1 MMFTLERNAGAL
13 YEQIEYSIIKCIAS
27 GVFKANDQLPS
38 VRSMA
43 KELNVNPNTVQRA
56 YNNLESKG
64 ILYTLVG
71 KGVFVNADGEGLDK
85 ITAMAKLKLES
96 AVIDAKKA
104 GMSMDDVISEVK
116 KIYLNI

>member
-1 MMFTLERNAGAL
+1 MFILERNTGAL
-13 YEQIEYSIIKCIAS
+13 YEQIEYSIMKCIAS

-56 YNNLESKG
+56 YNNLEGKG

-71 KGVFVNADGEGLDK
+71 KGVFVNANGEGLNK
-85 ITAMAKLKLES
+85 MIAMAKLKLES
-96 AVIDAKKA
+96 AVTDAKKA
-104 GMSMDDVISEVK
+104 GMSLEDVVSEVK
-116 KIYLNI
+116 KIYVNM

>member
-1 MMFTLERNAGAL
+1 MFTLERNAGAL

-64 ILYTLVG
+64 IIYTLVG
-71 KGVFVNADGEGLDK
+71 KGVFVNSKREGIDK
-85 ITAMAKLKLES
+85 ITEMAKLKLES
-96 AVIDAKKA
+96 AIIDVKKA
-104 GMSMDDVISEVK
+104 GMSLEDVISEVK
-116 KIYLNI
+116 KIYVNI